1 MGVRMIQLSPG
12 QKEVLNKTIAWC
24 KKDIP
29 IVARPNNLG
38 ELTNGYTRSKNA
50 CGGYKSQSE
59 SFITI
64 GGYAGTGKTTLIA
77 ALRKRIARLNKK
89 MKVGFVSYTGKAA
102 RVLRNK
108 LKEAKV
114 ILSED
119 SVGTIHSLI
128 YSPVVNEKEEIVGW
142 KQKEKIDRDLIII
155 DEASMVD
162 ETIWLHLLSY
172 KVPIIVVGDHG
183 QLPPISGS
191 FHLIAE
197 PELELVEIHRQAQ
210 DNPIIALSIQARQTG
225 YVRPGIY
232 GNYIRKFSK
241 EDGDSQELIGELLA
255 NYSSDTLIL
264 CGYNKTRKKLN
275 LHIRSTLGFDSPL
288 PQIGDRVICLR
299 NNHEKHIFNGMTGTI
314 LTIKDE
320 TKDWYMAKIQM
331 DGEDGIYK
339 GLISKDQF
347 MSDSA
352 LNFTNKRAA
361 IMAGDLFDF
370 GYALTVHKAQGSQAK
385 RVILFEERF
394 PKMNDEQWRRWLYTG
409 ITRAEEELYIIPQ

>member
-1 MGVRMIQLSPG
+1 MGIHMISLSPG
-12 QKEVLNKTIAWC
+12 QKKVLNEVLLWC
-24 KKDIP
+24 KK
-29 IVARPNNLG
+29 N
-38 ELTNGYTRSKNA
+38 
-50 CGGYKSQSE
+50 KSQSQLY
-59 SFITI
+59 ITI

-77 ALRKRIARLNKK
+77 VLRKRIAKLRKD

-108 LKEAKV
+108 LKDAKV
-114 ILSED
+114 LLSED
-119 SVGTIHSLI
+119 TVGTIHSLI

-142 KQKEKIDRDLIII
+142 KKKEKIDRDLIII

-162 ETIWLHLLSY
+162 EIIWLHLLSY

-191 FHLIAE
+191 FHLIAD
-197 PELELVEIHRQAQ
+197 PQLELVEIHRQAQ
-210 DNPIIALSIQARQTG
+210 GNPIIALSIQARQNG
-225 YVRPGIY
+225 YIRPGFY
-232 GNYIRKFSK
+232 GNFVRKFSK
-241 EDGDSQELIGELLA
+241 EDSDSQETVSELLA
-255 NYSSDTLIL
+255 NYSPDTLIL
-264 CGYNKTRKKLN
+264 CGYNRTRKKLN
-275 LHIRSTLGFDSPL
+275 LHIRNTLGFTSPL
-288 PQIGDRVICLR
+288 PQVGDRVICLR

-314 LTIKDE
+314 LKITDE
-320 TKDWYMAKIQM
+320 STQWYKTQIQM

-352 LNFTNKRAA
+352 LNFTDKRSR

-394 PKMNDEQWRRWLYTG
+394 SKMDDEAWRRWLYTAV
-409 ITRAEEELYIIPQ
+409 TRAEEELYIIPQ

>member
-1 MGVRMIQLSPG
+1 MISLSQE
-12 QKEVLNKTIAWC
+12 QKKVLNEVITWC
-24 KKDIP
+24 KKD
-29 IVARPNNLG
+29 
-38 ELTNGYTRSKNA
+38 
-50 CGGYKSQSE
+50 KSQSQLY
-59 SFITI
+59 ITV

-77 ALRKRIARLNKK
+77 VLRKRIAKLRKD

-108 LKEAKV
+108 LKDSKV
-114 ILSED
+114 LLSDD

-128 YSPVVNEKEEIVGW
+128 YSPVVYEKEVIFGFN
-142 KQKEKIDRDLIII
+142 KKEKIYRYLIII
-155 DEASMVD
+155 YEASMVD

-191 FHLIAE
+191 FHLIAS

-210 DNPIIALSIQARQTG
+210 GNPIIALSIQARQNG
-225 YVRPGIY
+225 YIRPGIY
-232 GNYIRKFSK
+232 GNFVRKFSK
-241 EDGDSQELIGELLA
+241 EDSDAEESVSELLA

-264 CGYNKTRKKLN
+264 CGYNRTRKKIN
-275 LHIRSTLGFDSPL
+275 LHIRNTLGFTSPL
-288 PQIGDRVICLR
+288 PQVGDRVICLR
-299 NNHEKHIFNGMTGTI
+299 NNHEKHIFNGMTGTVLKI
-314 LTIKDE
+314 TDE
-320 TKDWYMAKIQM
+320 SPQWYKAQIQM
-331 DGEDGIYK
+331 DGEDSVYK

-352 LNFTNKRAA
+352 LNFTNKRSA

-394 PKMNDEQWRRWLYTG
+394 SKMDDEQWRRWLYTAV
-409 ITRAEEELYIIPQ
+409 TRAEEELYIIPQ

>member
-1 MGVRMIQLSPG
+1 
-12 QKEVLNKTIAWC
+12 
-24 KKDIP
+24 
-29 IVARPNNLG
+29 
-38 ELTNGYTRSKNA
+38 
-50 CGGYKSQSE
+50 
-59 SFITI
+59 
-64 GGYAGTGKTTLIA
+64 
-77 ALRKRIARLNKK
+77 
-89 MKVGFVSYTGKAA
+89 VGFVSYTGKAA

-108 LKEAKV
+108 LKEADV

-128 YSPVVNEKEEIVGW
+128 YSPLVNEKEEIIGW

-183 QLPPISGS
+183 QLPPISGA

-197 PELELVEIHRQAQ
+197 PQLELVEIHRQAEG
-210 DNPIIALSIQARQTG
+210 NPIIALSIQARLNG
-225 YVRPGIY
+225 YIRPGVY
-232 GNYIRKFSK
+232 GDAVRKFSQ
-241 EDGDSQELIGELLA
+241 EDSEAQETISELLA

-264 CGYNKTRKKLN
+264 CGYNRTRKKLN

-288 PQIGDRVICLR
+288 PQVGDRVICLR

-314 LTIKDE
+314 LKIHDE
-320 TKDWYMAKIQM
+320 TPLWYKAEIQM
-331 DGEDGIYK
+331 DGETGVYK

-347 MSDSA
+347 MSDAA
-352 LNFTNKRAA
+352 LNFTNKRSA

-394 PKMNDEQWRRWLYTG
+394 SKMDDEQWKRWLYTAV
-409 ITRAEEELYIIPQ
+409 TRAEEELYIIPQ

>member
-1 MGVRMIQLSPG
+1 MIKLSPG
-12 QKEVLNKTIAWC
+12 QNDVLKKTIAWC
-24 KKDIP
+24 KKD
-29 IVARPNNLG
+29 
-38 ELTNGYTRSKNA
+38 
-50 CGGYKSQSE
+50 KSQSQLY
-59 SFITI
+59 ITI

-77 ALRKRIARLNKK
+77 LLRKRIAHINKK

-108 LKEAKV
+108 LKEANV
-114 ILSED
+114 ILPDD

-142 KQKEKIDRDLIII
+142 KQKEKIASDLIII

-162 ETIWLHLLSY
+162 EIIWLHLLSY
-172 KVPIIVVGDHG
+172 NVPIIVVGDHG

-191 FHLIAE
+191 FNLIAN

-210 DNPIIALSIQARQTG
+210 NNPIIALSIQARQNG
-225 YVRPGIY
+225 YIRPGIY
-232 GNYIRKFSK
+232 GDTVRKFGK
-241 EDGDSQELIGELLA
+241 DEADAQEIISELLA

-264 CGYNKTRKKLN
+264 CGYNKTRKRLN
-275 LHIRSTLGFDSPL
+275 MHIRNTLGFISPL
-288 PQIGDRVICLR
+288 PQVGDRVICLR

-320 TKDWYMAKIQM
+320 SERWYFAEIQM

-352 LNFTNKRAA
+352 LNFTNKRSA

-394 PKMNDEQWRRWLYTG
+394 TKMDDEAWRRWLYTG
-409 ITRAEEELYIIPQ
+409 VTRAEEELYIIPQ

>member
-1 MGVRMIQLSPG
+1 MIALSPG
-12 QKEVLNKTIAWC
+12 QKDVLNKVVIWL
-24 KKDIP
+24 KKDKP
-29 IVARPNNLG
+29 L
-38 ELTNGYTRSKNA
+38 
-50 CGGYKSQSE
+50 SE

-77 ALRKRIARLNKK
+77 VLRKRIAKLKK
-89 MKVGFVSYTGKAA
+89 GMKVGFVSYTGKAA

-108 LKEAKV
+108 LKDAKV

-128 YSPVVNEKEEIVGW
+128 YSPMVNEKEEIIGW
-142 KQKEKIDRDLIII
+142 IQKEKIDRDLIII

-210 DNPIIALSIQARQTG
+210 DNPIIALSIQARQNG
-225 YVRPGIY
+225 YIRAGVY
-232 GNYIRKFSK
+232 SDFVRKFSK
-241 EDGDSQELIGELLA
+241 EDSDTQETVGELLA
-255 NYSSDTLIL
+255 SYTSDTLIL
-264 CGYNKTRKKLN
+264 CGYNRTRKKLN
-275 LHIRSTLGFDSPL
+275 LHIRNTLGFSSPF

-299 NNHEKHIFNGMTGTI
+299 NNHEKHIFNGMTGTV
-314 LTIKDE
+314 IKISDE
-320 TKDWYMAKIQM
+320 SIQWYKTEIQM
-331 DGEDGIYK
+331 DGEDGVYK
-339 GLISKDQF
+339 GLISKEQF

-352 LNFTNKRAA
+352 LNFTNKRSA

-370 GYALTVHKAQGSQAK
+370 GYALTVHKAQGSQAR

-394 PKMNDEQWRRWLYTG
+394 SKMDDEQWRRWLYTAV
-409 ITRAEEELYIIPQ
+409 TRAEEELYIIPQ

>member
-1 MGVRMIQLSPG
+1 MVTIIASQYNRIEVPMISLSPG
-12 QKEVLNKTIAWC
+12 QKKVLNEVIVWC
-24 KKDIP
+24 KKD
-29 IVARPNNLG
+29 
-38 ELTNGYTRSKNA
+38 
-50 CGGYKSQSE
+50 KSQSQMY
-59 SFITI
+59 ITI

-77 ALRKRIARLNKK
+77 VLRKRIAKLQKD

-114 ILSED
+114 LLSD
-119 SVGTIHSLI
+119 DTVGTIHSLI
-128 YSPVVNEKEEIVGW
+128 YSPVVNEKEEIIGW
-142 KQKEKIDRDLIII
+142 KQKDEIDRDLIII

-172 KVPIIVVGDHG
+172 KIPIIVVGDHG

-191 FHLIAE
+191 FHLIAS
-197 PELELVEIHRQAQ
+197 PELELIEIHRQAQ
-210 DNPIIALSIQARQTG
+210 GNPIIALSIQARQNG
-225 YVRPGIY
+225 YIRPGIY
-232 GNYIRKFSK
+232 GDFVRKFSK
-241 EDGDSQELIGELLA
+241 EDNDIQETVNELLA
-255 NYSSDTLIL
+255 NYSVDTLIL
-264 CGYNKTRKKLN
+264 CGYNRTRKKLN
-275 LHIRSTLGFDSPL
+275 LHIRNTLGFTTPA
-288 PQIGDRVICLR
+288 PRVGDRVICLR
-299 NNHEKHIFNGMTGTI
+299 NNHEKHIFNGMTGSI
-314 LTIKDE
+314 LAIADE
-320 TKDWYMAKIQM
+320 NQQWYNAQIQM

-352 LNFTNKRAA
+352 LNFTDKHSR

-394 PKMNDEQWRRWLYTG
+394 SKMDDEAWRRWLYTAV
-409 ITRAEEELYIIPQ
+409 TRAEEELYIIPQ